1 MCKNAQR
8 VFCGREKFHP
18 MPLSLRDLHHN
29 IHPVVGS
36 ENNSPSLVDEDDD
49 RGGDGSSVFGKYYK
63 LPRETAADSG

>member
-1 MCKNAQR
+1 
-8 VFCGREKFHP
+8 